1 MCLLLVAIDV
11 VPDHPL
17 FLLGNRDEFHARPS
31 DTAATWADALQI
43 VGGRDRIA
51 GGTWLGIRNDGRF
64 ASVTNL
70 RNGRAIQAELSRG
83 ALVRDWLLGDDGIEV
98 YLDRVLKQID
108 RYAPFNLVV
117 GTSSQ
122 VGAIDGA
129 TATRRMF
136 ESGIHVISNGPRAS
150 CWPKAKRLKH
160 LFRGRLA
167 SNPVIDGNVSVDSW
181 LSLLGDM
188 RQPADTELPDSG
200 IDLQIERMLAPIF
213 ISGNEY
219 GTRAS
224 TLVTRRTDGYLSLD
238 ERSFGPVGI
247 VFDQRRWTS
256 EPESPGWL
264 EV

>member
-1 MCLLLVAIDV
+1 MCLLLIAIDV

-31 DTAATWADALQI
+31 DSAAPWTDASNI

-51 GGTWLGIRNDGRF
+51 GGTWLGVRSDGRF

-70 RNGRAIQAELSRG
+70 RSRCAKSVELSRG
-83 ALVRDWLLGDDGIEV
+83 ALVRDWLLGDEGVEI

-122 VGAIDGA
+122 VSAIDGA
-129 TATRRMF
+129 MATRRMF
-136 ESGIHVISNGPRAS
+136 RSGIHVISNGPMADR
-150 CWPKAKRLKH
+150 WPKAQRLEH
-160 LFRGRLA
+160 LFRKRLA
-167 SNPVIDGNVSVDSW
+167 SNPVVESDVAADSW
-181 LSLLGDM
+181 LSLLGDT
-188 RQPADTELPDSG
+188 RQSGDTELPDSG
-200 IDLQIERMLAPIF
+200 VGLTFERALAPIF

-224 TLVTRRTDGYLSLD
+224 TLVTRRTDGQLSLD
-238 ERSFGPVGI
+238 ERSFGANGSVTGERHW
-247 VFDQRRWTS
+247 VCDSNRSSWA
-256 EPESPGWL
+256 EG
-264 EV
+264 